1 MFILIWYD
9 CVIIGMIV
17 LKKNLYIC
25 SFFKN
30 CISLRW
36 IIVYVMIMGLNIF
49 NFIFVNEVWVKIF

>member
-17 LKKNLYIC
+17 LKKCII